1 MARRVLPLVVCA
13 AYVALLAG
21 CSLYERAQRPAWR
34 TQAENACL
42 AQGLIRTSA
51 FVQPAQEINE
61 PGICGLTRPFKV
73 SALQDGAVSIKNSPS
88 TLDCPM
94 IATLD
99 AWLKEVVQPV
109 ALARLQQP
117 VTAIRSMG
125 SYACRSMNNQP
136 GARISEH
143 AFGNALDIGGFQLA
157 DGREI
162 SIQHDW
168 KGSDEETRAFL
179 RDIHAG
185 ACGYFT
191 TVLGP
196 GSNVFHYNHIHV
208 DLAMHGNTSTG
219 PRRVCRPALKQAP
232 LPDHPSDG
240 LPDAPSID
248 DEIDIAQA
256 GAPPLPA
263 RTLQAGPLSTPNASL
278 PSPSITLP
286 VRRPVAVSSAPLPP
300 APLPRAALASAAVP
314 SAPVPPAP
322 VPASPAGRSIAQSR
336 AIPSEGNPSD
346 WDLPSPEARRW

>member
-1 MARRVLPLVVCA
+1 MARRVLPLAVCV

-42 AQGLIRTSA
+42 AQGLIRVSA
-51 FVQPAQEINE
+51 FIQPAREIDG
-61 PGICGLTRPFKV
+61 PGICGLTRPFKI
-73 SALQDGAVSIKNSPS
+73 SALQNGAVSINSPS

-99 AWLKEVVQPV
+99 AWLKDVVQPV

-162 SIQHDW
+162 SIQRDW

-208 DLAMHGNTSTG
+208 DLAMHGSTSSG
-219 PRRVCRPALKQAP
+219 PRRVCRPALQQAP
-232 LPDHPSDG
+232 LPDRPSDG
-240 LPDAPSID
+240 LPDPPSID

-256 GAPPLPA
+256 GAPPLPPRA
-263 RTLQAGPLSTPNASL
+263 VRAGPLPPPTASL
-278 PSPSITLP
+278 PSSSLALP
-286 VRRPVAVSSAPLPP
+286 VRRPITVSSAPLPP
-300 APLPRAALASAAVP
+300 APVPRAPLA
-314 SAPVPPAP
+314 SAPVPPAA
-322 VPASPAGRSIAQSR
+322 VPTSPGGRFIAQNR
-336 AIPSEGNPSD
+336 TAPREGDPSD
-346 WDLPSPEARRW
+346 WDLPPPESRRW